1 MATEELIDMDD
12 EANIFAMH
20 LLMPTD
26 LLRKHIRGRVI
37 AIDDDHEV
45 AKLAAKFKVPNSVMA
60 LRLGML
66 MQDGREQ

>member
-1 MATEELIDMDD
+1 MSMDINMED

-20 LLMPTD
+20 LLIPTD
-26 LLRKHIRGRVI
+26 LLRREIGKLKYPL
-37 AIDDDHEV
+37 AIEDDQAV
-45 AKLAAKFKVPNSVMA
+45 AKRAGKFKVPTSVMA